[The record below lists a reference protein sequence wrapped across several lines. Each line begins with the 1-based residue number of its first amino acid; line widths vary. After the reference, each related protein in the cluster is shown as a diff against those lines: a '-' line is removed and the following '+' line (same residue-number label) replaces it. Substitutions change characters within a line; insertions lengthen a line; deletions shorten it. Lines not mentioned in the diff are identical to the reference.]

1 MKNACIQI
9 MIIRVLFVPCS
20 RDSTFWIHSTMMAYI
35 EFSVDADA
43 DTMWFAILIVLLVV
57 CGEMRKTFTMEDEKG
72 YW

>member
-9 MIIRVLFVPCS
+9 MIIRAFFVPCS
-20 RDSTFWIHSTMMAYI
+20 RDSSLRIHSTMMAYI
-35 EFSVDADA
+35 EFPVDADA